1 MEGYRFYH
9 GKKLRYGFTT
19 GSAATAA
26 AKAAMM
32 IFFRNE
38 VPDDVIIDLP
48 VGSTLKIEINSARKR
63 EDYTLASV
71 IKDGG
76 DDPDITHGLEIFA
89 KISLRDDDKVNI
101 YGGIGVGIVTRMG
114 LPTEVGKSSIN
125 PVPLKMIENEVR
137 KILPENMGVDVEIF
151 VPDGEEIA
159 KRTLNSKLGVIG
171 GISILGTTGI
181 VKPMSEEAFKDSLAI
196 ELKMCLA
203 DNLDKEVVF
212 VFGNYGKR
220 FIDKNFVI
228 DEEKVLVISNFVGFM
243 LDKACEYGVK
253 KIHFVGDL
261 GKFVKVAGGIFHTH
275 SRVSDAKL
283 EILAANALL
292 TGEKTENL
300 LKIMNSNTTEE
311 AVNYISN
318 KETFLL
324 LAEKAKIKCEEYV
337 RRNGAEISVETLIF
351 SAENREL
358 ARSKNFSLE
367 KKDV

>member
-26 AKAAMM
+26 AKAAMI
-32 IFFRNE
+32 IFFNDE

-48 VGSTLKIEINSARKR
+48 LGGTLVIEINSARKR

-76 DDPDITHGLEIFA
+76 DDPDITHGVEIFA

-101 YGGIGVGIVTRMG
+101 FGGIGVGTVTKKG
-114 LPTEVGKSSIN
+114 LPMEIGKSSIN
-125 PVPLKMIENEVR
+125 PVPLRMIETEVR
-137 KILPENMGVDVEIF
+137 KILPENKGVNVEIF
-151 VPDGEEIA
+151 IPEGEELA
-159 KRTLNSKLGVIG
+159 KRTLNPKLGVIG
-171 GISILGTTGI
+171 GLSILGTTGI

-196 ELKMCLA
+196 ELKMYLA
-203 DNLDKEVVF
+203 DSSDNEIIF

-220 FIDKNFVI
+220 FVNNNFQV
-228 DEEKVLVISNFVGFM
+228 DEERVLVISNFVGFM

-253 KIHFVGDL
+253 KIYFVGDL

-283 EILAANALL
+283 EILTANALL
-292 TGEKTENL
+292 TGEKRGNL

-311 AVNYISN
+311 AVNYVSN
-318 KETFLL
+318 NETFFL
-324 LAEKAKIKCEEYV
+324 LAKKAKLKCEEYM
-337 RRNGAEISVETLIF
+337 RRNGADIIVETLIF
-351 SAENREL
+351 SSENREL
-358 ARSKNFSLE
+358 ARSENFSLE
-367 KKDV
+367 KKI